1 MKHEDAGAAATS
13 RSTLPAASLILMRDR
28 LAGPPEIVMVRR
40 SDTLVFAAGAY
51 VFPGGRVDPVDV
63 VAAAG
68 RAAAVG
74 DAEEWAARI
83 AAVRETHEETGIAD
97 AADVAALVP
106 FARWLPPVE
115 APRRFDTRFYLAR
128 ARDDVADPV
137 ADGVESSAA
146 FWATAAD
153 VLADC
158 RAGRG
163 HAIFPTRRLLERLAR
178 FASFAEAREQAE
190 RLPAQTIAPW
200 IEQRA
205 DGAWLCIPTDA
216 GYPVSEELLGRTA
229 RF

>member
-1 MKHEDAGAAATS
+1 MVK
-13 RSTLPAASLILMRDR
+13 RS
-28 LAGPPEIVMVRR
+28 EV
-40 SDTLVFAAGAY
+40 LVFAAGAY
-51 VFPGGRVDPVDV
+51 VFPGGRVDPADV
-63 VAAAG
+63 EAAAG
-68 RAAAVG
+68 RSVAIG

-97 AADVAALVP
+97 AADVATLVP
-106 FARWLPPVE
+106 FARWLPPAE
-115 APRRFDTRFYLAR
+115 APRRFDTRFYLAK
-128 ARDDVADPV
+128 ARDDTAEPV

-146 FWATAAD
+146 FWASAD
-153 VLADC
+153 NVLADC

-163 HAIFPTRRLLERLAR
+163 HAIFPTRRLLERLAQ

-205 DGAWLCIPTDA
+205 DGAWLCISTDA
-216 GYPVSEELLGRTA
+216 GYPVSEELLGRSA